1 MKKKMAWAGIFLAL
15 FFVMLPAAQMVV
27 AHAEVHGTM
36 HDDGSFTVDPYPV
49 SAVSAPVAAPTLS
62 AGGIGMTVPAGSP
75 AAVPVTNTEGG
86 HWWSGLLSTVLA
98 ALAAG
103 LTALITW
110 VSKNAKDWIAQKA
123 SEQSTKE
130 SAAWYMTAIYFAKIA
145 VNFAKNKYGSG
156 TPTQMEIVAS
166 AKKWLKDRLA
176 ALDPD
181 ILDPKKNP
189 DLDGILEG
197 LILAVYNLPFEVASP
212 LVAAPASKPV

>member
-1 MKKKMAWAGIFLAL
+1 MRKKMIWAGIFMAL
-15 FFVMLPAAQMVV
+15 FFAMLPAAQMVV
-27 AHAEVHGTM
+27 AHAEIHGTM
-36 HDDGSFTVDPYPV
+36 NADGSFTADGSPTL
-49 SAVSAPVAAPTLS
+49 APTS
-62 AGGIGMTVPAGSP
+62 TPTGVGMTVPAGSP

-103 LTALITW
+103 LTALIGW
-110 VSKNAKDWIAQKA
+110 VSKNAKDWISQKA

-156 TPTQMEIVAS
+156 TPVQADIVAA
-166 AKKWLKDRLA
+166 AKKWLRDRLS

-212 LVAAPASKPV
+212 LVAAPGSKPV